1 MTKKVLILGKDGQ
14 LGNALTRVLKKK
26 HKLMSLNK
34 NDGNI
39 TNKKLIEKKI
49 IKFKPDFIINAAAY
63 TNVDAAEQNKNKAF
77 LINAESVLNLSTLSK
92 KYDCALIHFSTDYVF
107 DGNKIKCYEVND
119 IPNPINVYGKS
130 KLKGEYN
137 ILNTNDKFYII
148 RVSWILSD
156 NKNSFLS
163 KIIKLILTKEEINVV
178 NDQKGSP
185 ISSEFVAQ
193 ICNMLILKKDP
204 SFNQIF
210 HLSTKG
216 EVNWYEIVKYLQ
228 KKIPPLVK
236 YCKVFPIK
244 SEDYI
249 SNVKRPKNSLLN
261 HHNIETYLNTKI
273 PDWKTNIDP
282 IIKKI
287 SKKINYKNDH

>member
-1 MTKKVLILGKDGQ
+1 
-14 LGNALTRVLKKK
+14 
-26 HKLMSLNK
+26 
-34 NDGNI
+34 
-39 TNKKLIEKKI
+39 
-49 IKFKPDFIINAAAY
+49 
-63 TNVDAAEQNKNKAF
+63 
-77 LINAESVLNLSTLSK
+77 
-92 KYDCALIHFSTDYVF
+92 
-107 DGNKIKCYEVND
+107 
-119 IPNPINVYGKS
+119 
-130 KLKGEYN
+130 
-137 ILNTNDKFYII
+137 
-148 RVSWILSD
+148 
-156 NKNSFLS
+156 
-163 KIIKLILTKEEINVV
+163 
-178 NDQKGSP
+178 
-185 ISSEFVAQ
+185 
-193 ICNMLILKKDP
+193 MLILKKDP

-236 YCKVFPIK
+236 YCKVFPINSK
-244 SEDYI
+244 DYI

>member
-26 HKLMSLNK
+26 HTLMSLSK

-39 TNKKLIEKKI
+39 INKKLIEKKI
-49 IKFKPDFIINAAAY
+49 IEFKPDFIINAAAY
-63 TNVDAAEQNKNKAF
+63 TDVDAAEKNKNEAF
-77 LINAESVLNLSTLSK
+77 LINAESVLNLSMLSK
-92 KYDCALIHFSTDYVF
+92 RYDCALIHFSTDYVF
-107 DGNKIKCYEVND
+107 DGKKIKRYDIND
-119 IPNPINVYGKS
+119 IPNPVNVYGKS

-148 RVSWILSD
+148 RVSWLLSE

-163 KIIKLILTKEEINVV
+163 KIIKLILTKKEINVV

-185 ISSEFVAQ
+185 ISTELVAK
-193 ICNMLILKKDP
+193 ICDMLILKKDH

-236 YCKVFPIK
+236 YCLNLLSACLNFP
-244 SEDYI
+244 
-249 SNVKRPKNSLLN
+249 L
-261 HHNIETYLNTKI
+261 
-273 PDWKTNIDP
+273 
-282 IIKKI
+282 
-287 SKKINYKNDH
+287 